1 LSDYTRD
8 NVGFATAPNDH
19 VVIPLDHQTTN
30 SETNFKKITMIHVNP
45 YLNFPGNSEE
55 AFKFYQ
61 SIFGGELSINR
72 FKDTPEAG
80 RIPAADQEKMMH
92 IALMVNNSPFLMA
105 TDTLESMGQKLEV
118 GNNIHLS
125 VFTSSE
131 AETSRIFN
139 AFAKKGKITV
149 PLEKQFWG
157 DFFGMVTDQFGIQ
170 WMVNYS
176 TLHQSK

>member
-1 LSDYTRD
+1 
-8 NVGFATAPNDH
+8 
-19 VVIPLDHQTTN
+19 
-30 SETNFKKITMIHVNP
+30 MIHVNP

-61 SIFGGELSINR
+61 SIFGGELSVNR
-72 FKDTPEAG
+72 FKDTPESA
-80 RIPAADQEKMMH
+80 RIPAADQDKMMH
-92 IALMVNNSPFLMA
+92 IALLVNNSPFLMA
-105 TDTLESMGQKLEV
+105 TDALESMGQKLEI

-131 AETSRIFN
+131 SETSRIFN
-139 AFAKKGKITV
+139 AFAKNGKITV

-176 TLHQSK
+176 AQHQSK